1 MKRSLMFLLLAVVSA
16 GLMQAS
22 AFAQDFAQVKG
33 VCKDRDGKPLTG
45 AIVEWLNLDNG
56 RKYDLK
62 TNKDG
67 KYFSMALDPGNY
79 KITLLKEGKEL
90 FHEDKR
96 EIKRNL
102 DPSDANEVNFDLQQE
117 QQNVEKGVGLTPEQL
132 KQRQEAQAEQQ
143 KEVTN
148 VKTLNEKLTA
158 ADQSMKAGDYDGAIS
173 TLNEA
178 SQVDANQDVVWAALG
193 QAYAGS
199 GLKQTDPAEKSKR
212 LEQGIQDYSKSIE
225 LKKKAM
231 ETGTKPDDNGKLAAR
246 YNNMAQAEANDGKV
260 DQAIADYNQ
269 AAQLNP
275 TGAGSYYFNL
285 GATLTNANHTNDAK
299 LRQAAIE
306 AFDKAIA
313 ADPNHADAY
322 YYKGTNLVGGAT
334 LEGDKMVAPEG
345 TAEAFNKYL
354 ELQPTGP
361 HAEDA
366 KAMLASMGASI
377 ETSFGKKKTSKK

>member
-1 MKRSLMFLLLAVVSA
+1 MKRSLIVLLLAMVSA
-16 GLMQAS
+16 GVLAVPV
-22 AFAQDFAQVKG
+22 FAQDFAQVKG

-62 TNKDG
+62 TNKQG
-67 KYFSMALDPGNY
+67 KYFSLALDPGNY
-79 KITLLKEGKEL
+79 KITLFKDGKEL

-102 DPSDANEVNFDLQQE
+102 DPSDTNEVNFDLQQE
-117 QQNVEKGVGLTPEQL
+117 QQNADKGIGLTPEQE
-132 KQRQEAQAEQQ
+132 KARQEALAEQQ
-143 KEVTN
+143 KEVTT
-148 VKTLNEKLTA
+148 VKTLNEKLVA
-158 ADQSMKAGDYDGAIS
+158 ADQSMKGGDYDAAIS
-173 TLNEA
+173 TLTEA
-178 SQVDANQDVVWAALG
+178 TQMDATKDVIWAALG
-193 QAYAGS
+193 EAYAAS
-199 GLKQTDPAEKSKR
+199 GLKQTDPAEKTKR
-212 LEQGIQDYSKSIE
+212 LDAGIEDYGKAIE

-231 ETGTKPDDNGKLAAR
+231 ATGAKPDANARLAGL
-246 YNNMAQAEANDGKV
+246 YNNMAQAEANEGKV
-260 DQAIADYNQ
+260 DQAVADYNQ

-275 TGAGSYYFNL
+275 AGAGSYYFNL

-299 LRQAAIE
+299 MRQSAID

-334 LEGDKMVAPEG
+334 LQGDKMVAPEG

-354 ELQPTGP
+354 ELQPTGV

-366 KAMLASMGASI
+366 KAMLTSIGAPV

>member
-1 MKRSLMFLLLAVVSA
+1 MKRSLIVLLLTMVSA
-16 GLMQAS
+16 GVVAIPV
-22 AFAQDFAQVKG
+22 FAQDFAQVKG
-33 VCKDRDGKPLTG
+33 VCKGRDGKPLTG
-45 AIVEWLNLDNG
+45 AVVEWLNLDNG

-67 KYFSMALDPGNY
+67 KYFSLGLDPGNY
-79 KITLLKEGKEL
+79 KVTLLKDGKEL

-96 EIKRNL
+96 QITR
-102 DPSDANEVNFDLQQE
+102 DPSTGEVNFDLQQE
-117 QQNVEKGVGLTPEQL
+117 QQNADKGIGLTPEQQ
-132 KQRQEAQAEQQ
+132 KAREEALAEQQ

-148 VKTLNEKLTA
+148 VKTLNEKLIA
-158 ADQSMKAGDYDGAIS
+158 ADQSMKAGDYDSAVS
-173 TLNEA
+173 TLTA
-178 SQVDANQDVVWAALG
+178 ATQMDATKDVIWAALG
-193 QAYAGS
+193 GAYAGS
-199 GLKQTDPAEKSKR
+199 ALKQTDPAEKSKR
-212 LEQGIQDYSKSIE
+212 LEQGIQDYGKAIE

-231 ETGTKPDDNGKLAAR
+231 ESGAKPAANAQLAGM

-260 DQAIADYNQ
+260 DQAVADYNQ

-275 TGAGSYYFNL
+275 PGAGSYYFNL
-285 GATLTNANHTNDAK
+285 GATLTNANHTNDVK
-299 LRQAAIE
+299 MRQSAID

-334 LEGDKMVAPEG
+334 LQGDKMVAPEG

-366 KAMLASMGASI
+366 KAMLASMGAPI
-377 ETSFGKKKTSKK
+377 QTTFGKKKTSKK

>member
-1 MKRSLMFLLLAVVSA
+1 MKRSLMVLLLVVVSA
-16 GLMQAS
+16 GVTQVPV
-22 AFAQDFAQVKG
+22 FAQDFAQVKG

-45 AIVEWLNLDNG
+45 AVVEWQNLDNG

-67 KYFSMALDPGNY
+67 KYFSLGLDPGNY
-79 KITLLKEGKEL
+79 KITLLKDGKEL

-96 EIKRNL
+96 QVTR
-102 DPSDANEVNFDLQQE
+102 DPTTGEVNFDLQQE
-117 QQNVEKGVGLTPEQL
+117 QQNAEKGVGLTPEQL
-132 KQRQEAQAEQQ
+132 KQRDEALAAQQ
-143 KEVTN
+143 KEVTT
-148 VKTLNEKLTA
+148 VKSLNEKLTA
-158 ADQSMKAGDYDGAIS
+158 ANQSMKAGDYDTAVT

-178 SQVDANQDVVWAALG
+178 TQMDGTKDVLWASLG
-193 QAYAGS
+193 DAYAGS
-199 GLKQTDPAEKSKR
+199 ALKQTDPAEKSKR
-212 LEQGIQDYSKSIE
+212 LEQGIQDYSKAIE

-231 ETGTKPDDNGKLAAR
+231 ETGAKPTDNAQLAGV
-246 YNNMAQAEANDGKV
+246 YNNMARAEANDGKV

-275 TGAGSYYFNL
+275 AGSGSYYFNL

-313 ADPNHADAY
+313 ADPTHADAY

-334 LEGDKMVAPEG
+334 LQGDKMVAPEG

>member
-1 MKRSLMFLLLAVVSA
+1 MKRSLMVLLLAVVSA
-16 GLMQAS
+16 GVMQLPV
-22 AFAQDFAQVKG
+22 FAQDFAQVKG
-33 VCKDRDGKPLTG
+33 VCKDKDGKPLTG
-45 AIVEWLNLDNG
+45 AVVEWQNLDNG

-67 KYFSMALDPGNY
+67 KYFSLGLDPGNY
-79 KITLLKEGKEL
+79 KITLLKDGKEL

-96 EIKRNL
+96 QITR
-102 DPSDANEVNFDLQQE
+102 DPASGEVNFDLQQE
-117 QQNVEKGVGLTPEQL
+117 QQNAEKGVGLTPEQL
-132 KQRQEAQAEQQ
+132 KQRDEALAQQQ
-143 KEVTN
+143 KEVTT
-148 VKTLNEKLTA
+148 VKSLNEKLTA
-158 ADQSMKAGDYDGAIS
+158 ANQSMKAGDYDTAVA
-173 TLNEA
+173 TLTEA
-178 SQVDANQDVVWAALG
+178 TQMDGTKDVLWASLG
-193 QAYAGS
+193 DAYAGS

-212 LEQGIQDYSKSIE
+212 LEQGIQDYSKAIE

-231 ETGTKPDDNGKLAAR
+231 EAGAKPADSVQLAGI
-246 YNNMAQAEANDGKV
+246 YNNMARAEANDGKV

-269 AAQLNP
+269 ASQLNP
-275 TGAGSYYFNL
+275 ANAGQYYFNL

-299 LRQAAIE
+299 MRQAAIE
-306 AFDKAIA
+306 AFDKSIA
-313 ADPNHADAY
+313 ADPTRADAY

-334 LEGDKMVAPEG
+334 LQGDKMVAPDG

-377 ETSFGKKKTSKK
+377 QTSFGKKKTASKK